1 MKVYTIM
8 ASHNLDPSSTMDAD
22 EKFATNVLS
31 KDQSMADGTM
41 VSLSKLDP
49 EIAEI
54 ISSLTPERRAEI
66 EKKVKLKIDLILFP
80 MLLIFYILNY
90 IVSEALRQQSLR
102 CPLTWVFRIEALLLL
117 QSLWVLRRT

>member
-1 MKVYTIM
+1 
-8 ASHNLDPSSTMDAD
+8 MDAD
-22 EKFATNVLS
+22 EKFAANILS
-31 KDQSMADGTM
+31 KDQSVADGTM
-41 VSLSKLDP
+41 ISLSKLDP

-90 IVSEALRQQSLR
+90 IVSD
-102 CPLTWVFRIEALLLL
+102 PLC
-117 QSLWVLRRT
+117 